1 LIIRL
6 STG

>member
-1 LIIRL
+1 VRL